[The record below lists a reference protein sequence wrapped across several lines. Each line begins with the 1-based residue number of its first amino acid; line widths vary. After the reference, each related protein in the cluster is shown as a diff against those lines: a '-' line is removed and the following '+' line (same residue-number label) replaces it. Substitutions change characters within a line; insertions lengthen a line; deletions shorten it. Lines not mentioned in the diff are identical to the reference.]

1 MSRKTL
7 IARSARVF
15 SPAVLMLLPL
25 LLGASSTG
33 EPESVIEIGLT
44 RAFETELR
52 RSPEGIPI
60 RKLRDGIRVRVSEG
74 EATDLVLLAVLI
86 EGGRTVAEHTSDEFE
101 CFPKEW
107 KMIPLDDAH
116 LHPQTDVFLTPD
128 RVLTGA
134 LVDADL
140 AHPARSQLKT
150 LIPALDGS
158 SKDADGLYI
167 VALPAESELRSSARV
182 RPMYFHFGVVR
193 IRTGRGGLSDSPR

>member
-74 EATDLVLLAVLI
+74 KRLI
-86 EGGRTVAEHTSDEFE
+86 
-101 CFPKEW
+101 
-107 KMIPLDDAH
+107 
-116 LHPQTDVFLTPD
+116 
-128 RVLTGA
+128 
-134 LVDADL
+134 
-140 AHPARSQLKT
+140 
-150 LIPALDGS
+150 
-158 SKDADGLYI
+158 
-167 VALPAESELRSSARV
+167 
-182 RPMYFHFGVVR
+182 
-193 IRTGRGGLSDSPR
+193 